1 MDGERML
8 PRWARAAAH
17 PRRAAE
23 VARALTRFRNGATL
37 VRAYLRLSEPAYP
50 FTLRARSGG
59 AVAIESWHDAA
70 TAWVV
75 FCRGEYAVPASAR
88 CIVDLGAN
96 WGAFT
101 LYAAGRAP
109 GARIFSI
116 EPHPQEHPRLLRNLA
131 ANGLDGRVT
140 VWRLAV
146 AAEGGTR
153 WMDADPAHPSPSRG
167 IHPAAID
174 APPPAS
180 VPVQAVTLAEILDR
194 ARAEAGVQR
203 IDLVKMDI
211 EGAEHEALPH
221 LPPGALAAVDAWQME
236 YHPNGPRAPL
246 FAALQRAGLRLV
258 RNDESTPDSGVA
270 HFRR

>member
-1 MDGERML
+1 ML

-23 VARALTRFRNGATL
+23 VLRALRRFRNGATL
-37 VRAYLRLSEPAYP
+37 ARAYLRLAEPAYP
-50 FTLRARSGG
+50 FTLRARSGT
-59 AVAIESWHDAA
+59 AVRIDSWHDAA

-75 FCRGEYAVPASAR
+75 FCREEYAVPADAR

-109 GARIFSI
+109 AARIFAV
-116 EPHPQEHPRLLRNLA
+116 EPHPHEHPRLVRNVA
-131 ANGLDGRVT
+131 HNGLGARVT
-140 VWRLAV
+140 VWQHAV
-146 AAEGGTR
+146 AAEPGTR

-167 IHPAAID
+167 IHPAD
-174 APPPAS
+174 AASPPAS
-180 VPVQAVTLAEILDR
+180 VQVQAVTLAEVLDR
-194 ARAEAGVQR
+194 ARAAAGVER

-211 EGAEHEALPH
+211 EGAEHEALVH
-221 LPPGALAAVDAWQME
+221 LPPEALAAVDAWQME
-236 YHPNGPRAPL
+236 YHPNGPKTPL

-258 RNDESTPDSGVA
+258 RDDEAVPNSGVA